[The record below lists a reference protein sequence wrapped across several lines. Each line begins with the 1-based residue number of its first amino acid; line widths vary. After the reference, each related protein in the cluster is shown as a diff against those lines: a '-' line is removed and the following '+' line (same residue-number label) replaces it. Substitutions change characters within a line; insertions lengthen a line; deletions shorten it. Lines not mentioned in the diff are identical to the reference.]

1 MFATIALHFDQ
12 PALPFSNLTMPIVDA
27 HSHLGECRVF
37 DLDNS
42 EQDLLGG
49 MQRGNIDV
57 SLVQPFPGPK
67 SAKTTHDRIAA
78 LAKEQSGRIF
88 GIASINPH
96 QDSQAYFDELSR
108 CVKELGFVGVKLHTA
123 GHAINPA
130 GADAT
135 TVFDSARQLGIP
147 VMVHTGSGIP
157 FAAPSAVTRQ
167 LRAFPTV
174 PVVLAH
180 AGQGI
185 FSGEATAV
193 AQTFPQVSLEP
204 SWCTFAAVRGMVGA
218 VGAGRVMLG
227 TDLPPNVPVMIE
239 TIRTLGLSDD
249 DHAMVMGGTA
259 KEFFK
264 LDI

>member
-1 MFATIALHFDQ
+1 MQVI
-12 PALPFSNLTMPIVDA
+12 DA

-37 DLDNS
+37 DLDNT

-49 MQRGNIDV
+49 MDGAGVDV
-57 SLVQPFPGPK
+57 SLVQPFPGTT
-67 SAKTTHDRIAA
+67 SAKVTHDRIAA
-78 LAKEQSGRIF
+78 LAKKHPGRIF

-96 QDSQAYFDELSR
+96 QDSHTYFDELSR
-108 CVKELGFVGVKLHTA
+108 CVKDLGFVGVKLHTV
-123 GHAINPA
+123 GHAMNPA

-135 TVFDSARQLGIP
+135 TVFESARQLGIP

-204 SWCTFAAVRGMVGA
+204 SWCTFSAIRGMVGA

-227 TDLPPNVPVMIE
+227 TDLPPNVPVMFE
-239 TIRTLGLSDD
+239 TIRAVGLSED